1 MLLLDL
7 TIYLFVQGPGF
18 VGVAYSTDPDFR
30 VFQKKVMKK
39 VITHNFKTLLHYSAI
54 QLLQVHVTNIFIKGR
69 LMAV

>member
-7 TIYLFVQGPGF
+7 TIYLFVQVPGF
-18 VGVAYSTDPDFR
+18 VGVTYSTDPDFR

-54 QLLQVHVTNIFIKGR
+54 QSMFCHLCFAVHV
-69 LMAV
+69 